1 MCGMYR
7 LGKRRAGGPVGQGS
21 DTIHW
26 ASWRASASFTA
37 FGGIGTDPQTPTLPL
52 ITFWLRESTA
62 PEATSIG
69 RPAADDAFRQRPCLS
84 TQCAASTTG

>member
-21 DTIHW
+21 DTIH
-26 ASWRASASFTA
+26 
-37 FGGIGTDPQTPTLPL
+37 GLV
-52 ITFWLRESTA
+52 
-62 PEATSIG
+62 PEAMSIG
-69 RPAADDAFRQRPCLS
+69 RPAADDAFRQRACLS